1 MQLDNNVGNVYDQEI
16 TPESG
21 WPDSGPANAERR
33 AAGEAERRRPECEG
47 PGWGAAAGLPA
58 LLTCH
63 FLFGTIVWILVAST
77 QVPLPLLQG
86 WVMFVAVTAWFLSIV
101 FLSVFLFGYANRVAV
116 NWNQADFIFHGA
128 TFVFYFGAFL
138 LQAATTSLHHFPCK
152 FNSTTYEGILSGREY
167 NISIAASIF
176 AFATAICYGCSTA
189 LALRRWRLNNS

>member
-1 MQLDNNVGNVYDQEI
+1 MLPRGASSMPPPPNPAPYFPPPRVTLPSGLEI
-16 TPESG
+16 LRTFSG
-21 WPDSGPANAERR
+21 AVI
-33 AAGEAERRRPECEG
+33 
-47 PGWGAAAGLPA
+47 
-58 LLTCH
+58 
-63 FLFGTIVWILVAST
+63 FLEIVFGTIVWILVAST
-77 QVPLPLLQG
+77 QIPLPLLQG

-101 FLSVFLFGYANRVAV
+101 FLSVFLFGYANRIAV

-138 LQAATTSLHHFPCK
+138 LQAATTSLHYFPRK
-152 FNSTTYEGILSGREY
+152 FNSTTQETILSGREY